1 MGNGVSTDQGNLPT
15 HGKRDV
21 RQAADSEQ
29 HDWSELA
36 EAPKTNTS
44 LLSDRNSYS
53 DATVLDDYA
62 LTTTTSVTAWL

>member
-21 RQAADSEQ
+21 RQAADTEQ

-36 EAPKTNTS
+36 EAPITNSLLTVANSYIPSIKIVYNTNTCRKGS
-44 LLSDRNSYS
+44 GIP
-53 DATVLDDYA
+53 A
-62 LTTTTSVTAWL
+62 L